1 MTRSRMTRSAFTAFF
16 LVSALTVAAC
26 GSSGTTASSS
36 TTSSATLSSETS
48 SSAAPSSQA
57 SSADTSGAES
67 SGTTAMWTESGPGS
81 SEVGPPTVSASARGS
96 AGPAVTGSISVWAGV
111 TSDAVNAAFKKSTTD
126 FDAAHPG
133 ATVDLTQYNANDLK
147 TKTQVALG
155 AGQGPDVING
165 YGGGILRAYVDA
177 GRVAPLD
184 TDIPNL
190 ADFFLPSA
198 LANVTFG
205 GKTYGIPMRGT
216 QPVSL
221 FYNKEIFDKVGIAT
235 PPATWTEL
243 LDAVDKLKAAGY
255 IPISLAGG
263 DKWPYLMWES
273 YLVDRIGG
281 AGVFNKILEGDSAGW
296 KDPAVTKAAQM
307 IQELVDRGAF
317 GTTYVSTASLTGGA
331 SALVYTGKAGMEL
344 MGAWAYGTYKGK
356 APDFVSGGKLG
367 WFPFPTVE
375 GGKGDPSDLVG
386 NVAQYYSVNAAAAN
400 KPLAMAY
407 LRDQMM
413 SDAYVADLLKAGEV
427 PPVKGIASKVDAAAG
442 SEFTKFVYGLTS
454 KAASYQMSWDQ
465 ALPPG
470 PAAAVLENLDQL
482 FVKGITPEQFAD
494 NMAAAK

>member
-1 MTRSRMTRSAFTAFF
+1 MSRSRTIRSTFTALF
-16 LVSALTVAAC
+16 LASALTVAAC
-26 GSSGTTASSS
+26 GSSGTTSSSSS
-36 TTSSATLSSETS
+36 TSSQTSSSETS
-48 SSAAPSSQA
+48 SSQTSSSEMSSSDSAGSATMSSDPGPA
-57 SSADTSGAES
+57 SSDP
-67 SGTTAMWTESGPGS
+67 GT
-81 SEVGPPTVSASARGS
+81 PTVSASSGGS
-96 AGPAVTGSISVWAGV
+96 KGPAVTGSISVWAGV

-126 FDAAHPG
+126 FGAAHPG

-155 AGQGPDVING
+155 AGKGPDIING

-184 TDIPNL
+184 TDIPDL

-221 FYNKEIFDKVGIAT
+221 FYNKEIFDKVGLAK
-235 PPATWTEL
+235 PPATWAEL

-273 YLVDRIGG
+273 YLVDRLGG
-281 AGVFNKILEGDSAGW
+281 AGVFNKILDGDSAGW
-296 KDPAVTKAAQM
+296 KDPTVIKAGQM

-344 MGAWAYGTYKGK
+344 MGAWAYGTYMGK

-375 GGKGDPSDLVG
+375 GGVGDPTDLVG

-413 SDAYVADLLKAGEV
+413 SDAYVDDLLKAGEV
-427 PPVKGIASKVDAAAG
+427 PPVKGIAPKVAAAG
-442 SEFTKFVYGLTS
+442 GSDFTSYVYGLTS
-454 KAASYQMSWDQ
+454 KAANYQMSWDQ

>member
-1 MTRSRMTRSAFTAFF
+1 MNRSRTARSAFTA
-16 LVSALTVAAC
+16 LCLASVLTVSAC
-26 GSSGTTASSS
+26 GGSGTTASSS
-36 TTSSATLSSETS
+36 TASSSTSSSSTSSSETS
-48 SSAAPSSQA
+48 SSAVSSSQT
-57 SSADTSGAES
+57 SSSETPSAGSTGS
-67 SGTTAMWTESGPGS
+67 TTMSTGPGPGS
-81 SEVGPPTVSASARGS
+81 SEVGTSTASASSGGS

-111 TSDAVNAAFKKSTTD
+111 TSDAVNAAFKKSATD
-126 FDAAHPG
+126 FNSAHQG

-155 AGQGPDVING
+155 AGQGPDVFNG

-216 QPVSL
+216 QPVSM

-235 PPATWTEL
+235 PPATWKEL

-356 APDFVSGGKLG
+356 APDFVSSGKLG

-375 GGKGDPSDLVG
+375 GGKGDPTDLVG

-413 SDAYVADLLKAGEV
+413 SDAYVADLLEAGEV
-427 PPVKGIASKVDAAAG
+427 PPVKGIASKVDAAGG
-442 SEFTKFVYGLTS
+442 SDFTKFVYGLTS
-454 KAASYQMSWDQ
+454 KAANYQMSWDQ
-465 ALPPG
+465 LHYPRSQNFTNFRG
-470 PAAAVLENLDQL
+470 
-482 FVKGITPEQFAD
+482 
-494 NMAAAK
+494 